1 MNSNLMIFKFIPVR
15 IRRILPNFNKMR
27 RLLFFICS
35 QITHERAFLLF
46 PLSGTVVNVRI
57 ESSMSGDSC
66 LEFFKFSSALQKAS
80 VFVSDLELSDQ
91 SSGVFLF

>member
-1 MNSNLMIFKFIPVR
+1 MNSNVMIFKFIPVR
-15 IRRILPNFNKMR
+15 IRQILLNFNKMR

-57 ESSMSGDSC
+57 ESSTSSDSC

-80 VFVSDLELSDQ
+80 VFVPDLVWSGQ
-91 SSGVFLF
+91 SVRVFLF